1 MILSRQSIADVVLV
15 QPKAFGDNR
24 GSFSEV
30 YRASTFA
37 DAGLPTVFPQ
47 ENISHSVPEGTLRGL
62 HYQTPPHAQGKL
74 VRCLRGAILDVAV
87 DIRRGSP
94 TFGQHVAAELT
105 PENGH
110 WLWVPAGFA
119 HGFCTLVPDTTV
131 LYKVTDYYAPECDRG
146 IAFDDPDL
154 AIDWPFAADR
164 LVLSPK
170 DQTQPRLAQIE
181 SPFTLE
187 TAGAN

>member
-62 HYQTPPHAQGKL
+62 HYQSPPHAQGKL